1 MSTPVQLLIE
11 KESWQSKTVPMKTY
25 SSVVLL
31 FLLVKEKMEP
41 TAQIE
46 IVLKK
51 LPHQTYCL
59 SHGLFKVSARNW
71 CWFLE
76 KAAFGAFRGIQACL
90 QDFEPRI
97 RDDMAAFHAWCDSNA
112 RAQSACSMPPLK
124 TLRTKEDLTSWRKQV
139 MDYQARHASTAKI
152 ADFEWQHALAIRSV
166 SMRKNVFFSFNEF
179 ENPSASYK
187 VRDVDAYYEDNDD
200 SWSFGETKSS
210 LGSTPPRI
218 VLDKLPEARPIRKSF
233 GDSLGELLDSLDIWL
248 SLHNST
254 DFVKIQTQ
262 CQELLSIA
270 GAILD
275 GCECYNK
282 HYLPVHSRLTN
293 QRKMIKDVLNDE
305 MNFFNAYQDVVKN
318 NDLKSAFSRWPKSE
332 TTETWKT
339 QEPP

>member
-1 MSTPVQLLIE
+1 
-11 KESWQSKTVPMKTY
+11 
-25 SSVVLL
+25 
-31 FLLVKEKMEP
+31 
-41 TAQIE
+41 
-46 IVLKK
+46 
-51 LPHQTYCL
+51 
-59 SHGLFKVSARNW
+59 
-71 CWFLE
+71 
-76 KAAFGAFRGIQACL
+76 
-90 QDFEPRI
+90 
-97 RDDMAAFHAWCDSNA
+97 
-112 RAQSACSMPPLK
+112 
-124 TLRTKEDLTSWRKQV
+124 

-152 ADFEWQHALAIRSV
+152 ADFEWQHAQAIRSV

-318 NDLKSAFSRWPKSE
+318 NDLKSAFS
-332 TTETWKT
+332 
-339 QEPP
+339 